1 MTSRKKSFLLNSV
14 IALAWKSRLWGQTL
28 ASKSRLW
35 GQKEIFKKKLIPQK
49 KSKLKIWLL
58 EEKNSIKF
66 CDSIGLEVATLR
78 PNIGLKVATL
88 RPMFRF
94 GKVTHT
100 YLASTSPGLNVVWP
114 QRRLASTSSGLNV
127 VWPHCRWPQRRGL
140 KVAWPQCPIG
150 SRPASIWKHL
160 NSTLWA
166 KYGKFAVQ
174 ADSTFYQNRNPNK
187 DNREHLVGRPT
198 TFYPTLD

>member
-1 MTSRKKSFLLNSV
+1 MTSR
-14 IALAWKSRLWGQTL
+14 R
-28 ASKSRLW
+28 R
-35 GQKEIFKKKLIPQK
+35 
-49 KSKLKIWLL
+49 
-58 EEKNSIKF
+58 KNSIKF

-150 SRPASIWKHL
+150 LHNFIILRIFKLAPKYGVNPRTSHNGGAVQKSWPL
-160 NSTLWA
+160 NSR
-166 KYGKFAVQ
+166 KISKCSQ
-174 ADSTFYQNRNPNK
+174 
-187 DNREHLVGRPT
+187 EHL
-198 TFYPTLD
+198 F

>member
-1 MTSRKKSFLLNSV
+1 MTSR
-14 IALAWKSRLWGQTL
+14 R
-28 ASKSRLW
+28 R
-35 GQKEIFKKKLIPQK
+35 
-49 KSKLKIWLL
+49 
-58 EEKNSIKF
+58 KNSIKF

-78 PNIGLKVATL
+78 PNIGLNVATS

-150 SRPASIWKHL
+150 VLTRISHPHLISPTHTLPFQGAS
-160 NSTLWA
+160 
-166 KYGKFAVQ
+166 YCAV
-174 ADSTFYQNRNPNK
+174 S
-187 DNREHLVGRPT
+187 
-198 TFYPTLD
+198 

>member
-1 MTSRKKSFLLNSV
+1 MTSR
-14 IALAWKSRLWGQTL
+14 R
-28 ASKSRLW
+28 R
-35 GQKEIFKKKLIPQK
+35 
-49 KSKLKIWLL
+49 
-58 EEKNSIKF
+58 KNSIKF

-150 SRPASIWKHL
+150 ICIDKNNWIFLLLCAIDKYLLQAGKNISLEMIFTSNPTNINVFDLIDILGS
-160 NSTLWA
+160 A
-166 KYGKFAVQ
+166 KYKIPTCQGNMPSKSRAGIMAVLNII
-174 ADSTFYQNRNPNK
+174 TFLGGFPQ
-187 DNREHLVGRPT
+187 GA
-198 TFYPTLD
+198 LDD

>member
-58 EEKNSIKF
+58 EEEKILLNSVIALAWK
-66 CDSIGLEVATLR
+66 SRLWGQT
-78 PNIGLKVATL
+78 
-88 RPMFRF
+88 
-94 GKVTHT
+94 
-100 YLASTSPGLNVVWP
+100 LASKSRRWGQCLGLGKLLIHIWP

-127 VWPHCRWPQRRGL
+127 AWPQRRLASTSSGL
-140 KVAWPQCPIG
+140 IVAG
-150 SRPASIWKHL
+150 LNVVASKSPGL
-160 NSTLWA
+160 N
-166 KYGKFAVQ
+166 V
-174 ADSTFYQNRNPNK
+174 P
-187 DNREHLVGRPT
+187 
-198 TFYPTLD
+198 

>member
-1 MTSRKKSFLLNSV
+1 MTSR
-14 IALAWKSRLWGQTL
+14 R
-28 ASKSRLW
+28 R
-35 GQKEIFKKKLIPQK
+35 
-49 KSKLKIWLL
+49 
-58 EEKNSIKF
+58 KNSIKF

-150 SRPASIWKHL
+150 RWWPRYASS
-160 NSTLWA
+160 NCPETLTLKNLAWIFAWVCAKILKGSVLYIGYWITWRMDQEEA
-166 KYGKFAVQ
+166 KY
-174 ADSTFYQNRNPNK
+174 QN
-187 DNREHLVGRPT
+187 LTSSVSSIQC
-198 TFYPTLD
+198 

>member
-1 MTSRKKSFLLNSV
+1 MTSR
-14 IALAWKSRLWGQTL
+14 R
-28 ASKSRLW
+28 R
-35 GQKEIFKKKLIPQK
+35 
-49 KSKLKIWLL
+49 
-58 EEKNSIKF
+58 KNSIKF

-150 SRPASIWKHL
+150 HQLTSSQSKASTWRKCCLLILGAEPKNQVIWIIRFKVM
-160 NSTLWA
+160 A
-166 KYGKFAVQ
+166 
-174 ADSTFYQNRNPNK
+174 PNK
-187 DNREHLVGRPT
+187 SGLLAPVHGWVPKSKFIATLFSKTIDFDQPYKNAL
-198 TFYPTLD
+198 FYNGKMRFSQNPPKIDTLYYHGVK

>member
-1 MTSRKKSFLLNSV
+1 MTSR
-14 IALAWKSRLWGQTL
+14 R
-28 ASKSRLW
+28 R
-35 GQKEIFKKKLIPQK
+35 
-49 KSKLKIWLL
+49 
-58 EEKNSIKF
+58 KNSIKF

-150 SRPASIWKHL
+150 LKIPG
-160 NSTLWA
+160 
-166 KYGKFAVQ
+166 YGRGSLCQEVTHQLLLYAG
-174 ADSTFYQNRNPNK
+174 YNN
-187 DNREHLVGRPT
+187 
-198 TFYPTLD
+198 